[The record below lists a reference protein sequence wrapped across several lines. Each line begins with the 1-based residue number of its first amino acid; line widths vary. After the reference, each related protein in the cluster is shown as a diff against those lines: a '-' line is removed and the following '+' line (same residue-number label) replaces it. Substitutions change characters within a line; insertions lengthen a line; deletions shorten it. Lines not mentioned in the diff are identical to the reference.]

1 MVTWFVTYLGL
12 YSKGDQPW
20 NLTGRTDADPVF
32 WSTDVK
38 RWLIVPGAGKDWGQ
52 KERRAS
58 EDEMAGWHH
67 WCNEHEP
74 GQTPGDGEGQR
85 GLVCCSPRGH
95 KQSVMTGRLNNN
107 ISLKLAGLFFLPIS
121 LHLKLFV
128 CFNETQNFLLKYT
141 ITEWIF
147 FFSSKIAT
155 AIYLVP
161 DTVSELCH
169 SPSGNGVCLS
179 SPWSRMSLFGC
190 FDEQNAGG
198 LTPLVKEEVI
208 KGNVASTWLHAHPGN
223 PATMLWGSLSH
234 VGGPLCVF
242 LLIIPAKVSPAC
254 YHQFED
260 ARVIKDAAFVQGRSG
275 VDASIQDKT
284 STNS

>member
-1 MVTWFVTYLGL
+1 MVASQIFSQWYKNSLENREWVKIWDVPLGPLMVTWFVTYLGL

-147 FFSSKIAT
+147 FFFKT
-155 AIYLVP
+155 
-161 DTVSELCH
+161 CH
-169 SPSGNGVCLS
+169 SNIFGPRYCFRTLS
-179 SPWSRMSLFGC
+179 LPLWKWSLSLLTLKSDEPFQLLWRAKCRGTDTTRQRGGDKRQCGFHLTPCSPWEPSHHAVRKPKPC
-190 FDEQNAGG
+190 GG
-198 LTPLVKEEVI
+198 SPLRVP
-208 KGNVASTWLHAHPGN
+208 ADHP
-223 PATMLWGSLSH
+223 S
-234 VGGPLCVF
+234 
-242 LLIIPAKVSPAC
+242 
-254 YHQFED
+254 
-260 ARVIKDAAFVQGRSG
+260 
-275 VDASIQDKT
+275 
-284 STNS
+284 

>member
-147 FFSSKIAT
+147 FFLQNLPQQYIWSQILFQNFVTPPLEMES
-155 AIYLVP
+155 
-161 DTVSELCH
+161 VSPHL
-169 SPSGNGVCLS
+169 
-179 SPWSRMSLFGC
+179 
-190 FDEQNAGG
+190 
-198 LTPLVKEEVI
+198 EV
-208 KGNVASTWLHAHPGN
+208 GWAFSVASTSK
-223 PATMLWGSLSH
+223 M
-234 VGGPLCVF
+234 
-242 LLIIPAKVSPAC
+242 
-254 YHQFED
+254 
-260 ARVIKDAAFVQGRSG
+260 QGDWHHSSKRRW
-275 VDASIQDKT
+275 
-284 STNS
+284 